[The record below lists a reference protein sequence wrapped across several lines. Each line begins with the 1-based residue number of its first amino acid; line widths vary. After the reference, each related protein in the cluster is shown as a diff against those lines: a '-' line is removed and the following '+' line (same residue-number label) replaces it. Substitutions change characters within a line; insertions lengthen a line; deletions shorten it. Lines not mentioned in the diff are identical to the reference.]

1 MRKLYE
7 VKNVLDEGKGYYI
20 AVLLALV
27 IVGAVVAGYYIL
39 GDHAPEE
46 YNTINLLDRQ
56 KRAIDYPEVILA
68 SQNDNLSVY
77 VNVENH
83 MNSVQNYMVQT
94 KIAKNLPASLPN
106 GLEVDPINTYKFSL
120 ATGEIHQNLLTTTQ
134 DIPGNYAV
142 VFELWRDSGSGV
154 YVFTQNYCV
163 LNIQVK

>member
-1 MRKLYE
+1 MRKLFE
-7 VKNVLDEGKGYYI
+7 VRNALDEEKGYYI
-20 AVLLALV
+20 AVFLALV
-27 IVGAVVAGYYIL
+27 IVAAVVAGYYIL

-46 YNTINLLDRQ
+46 YNTISLLDRQ
-56 KRAIDYPEVILA
+56 KQAIDYPEVVLA
-68 SQNDNLSVY
+68 SQNNNLSVY

-83 MNSVQNYMVQT
+83 MNSAQNYMVQT

-106 GLEVDPINTYKFSL
+106 GLEVDPINTYRFSL
-120 ATGEIHQNLLTTTQ
+120 ATGETHQNLVTAMQ

-163 LNIQVK
+163 LNIHVK